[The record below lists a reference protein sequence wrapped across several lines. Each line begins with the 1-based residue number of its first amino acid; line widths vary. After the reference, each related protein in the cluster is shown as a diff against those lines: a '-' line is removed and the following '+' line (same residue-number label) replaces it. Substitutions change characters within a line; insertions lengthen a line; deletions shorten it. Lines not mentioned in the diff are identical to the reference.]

1 MASMPR
7 VQEGSSKAPSRR
19 RAWLSTSQ
27 PVPARYPATG
37 LSADLSIAILSNNYK
52 NIANGLERSYG
63 ASSRDFAAH
72 PKAVYSFGKEL
83 GLLPNLRDDEACG
96 AVFG

>member
-7 VQEGSSKAPSRR
+7 VQTDSSKAPSRR

-27 PVPARYPATG
+27 PVPARYPAAG
-37 LSADLSIAILSNNYK
+37 LSADLSIAILSNNCK
-52 NIANGLERSYG
+52 IIATGLERSYG

-83 GLLPNLRDDEACG
+83 GLLPNLRDDEARR
-96 AVFG
+96 AVF